1 MKAFINWV
9 LVTFRMVKLIT
20 HIKCKGILRDIILF
34 LNTGKVTRISKLIE
48 YDLFVINTNK
58 LRYIKY
64 TMARHQNTSG
74 YLVLSFR
81 DRTNVQIEFTDSL
94 LHYAFQSDIYIIDIH
109 SDAYLKFLSI
119 VNSILISRVG
129 NLLKEIDNRHMSDIC
144 CHMYDD
150 TIQIKS
156 KMNTFNIKL
165 SQLKFATDDIDTN
178 HDFFIIKNINNIYF
192 VIPIDKLYSLRD
204 NVEDYIF
211 ITKSE
216 YINNILE
223 PLKYFSP
230 SSNIIYYNDYRN
242 ITRNNSNFS
251 KFQNIG

>member
-1 MKAFINWV
+1 MKNIINWII
-9 LVTFRMVKLIT
+9 VTFRLVTVIQS
-20 HIKCKGILRDIILF
+20 IKCKGILRDIILF

-48 YDLFVINTNK
+48 YDLFVINTNN

-64 TMARHQNTSG
+64 RMARYQNKSG
-74 YLVLSFR
+74 YMVLSFR
-81 DRTNVQIEFTDSL
+81 DRTNVQIEFTNSL
-94 LHYAFQSDIYIIDIH
+94 LHYTFQSDIYIIDIH

-119 VNSILISRVG
+119 VNSILISGVG
-129 NLLKEIDNRHMSDIC
+129 NLLNEIDNRHMSDIC

-156 KMNTFNIKL
+156 KINTFNIKL
-165 SQLKFATDDIDTN
+165 SQLEFATDDIDID

-216 YINNILE
+216 YINNIIE

-242 ITRNNSNFS
+242 IIRNTSFS
-251 KFQNIG
+251 KYRNIV